1 MAVDAAAD
9 HAARLPFRQFLPL
22 VAALHAHIFVFY
34 LMDFSVEV
42 KPGFLYGTAGRV
54 WFELGRGFLHLVK
67 IQPAF
72 GLALGLVI
80 NGFLGDDALFR
91 QGFFGRFQLIRPFFC
106 LFDIRGQLRGGPFL
120 GGKLQ
125 PGNGAGGLRHGFSG
139 VLGRFLCLVAV
150 VQLARPFQYFFRCAL
165 RLGGVFLLGLP
176 AGHIDAFACG
186 LVIQRQA
193 VAGHVLRYLVAGF

>member
-1 MAVDAAAD
+1 
-9 HAARLPFRQFLPL
+9 
-22 VAALHAHIFVFY
+22 
-34 LMDFSVEV
+34 MDFSVEV

-80 NGFLGDDALFR
+80 DGFLGDDALFR
-91 QGFFGRFQLIRPFFC
+91 QSFFGRFQLIRPF
-106 LFDIRGQLRGGPFL
+106 
-120 GGKLQ
+120 
-125 PGNGAGGLRHGFSG
+125 
-139 VLGRFLCLVAV
+139 
-150 VQLARPFQYFFRCAL
+150 QYFFRRPL

-176 AGHIDAFACG
+176 AGHIDAFAGG

>member
-1 MAVDAAAD
+1 M
-9 HAARLPFRQFLPL
+9 
-22 VAALHAHIFVFY
+22 AALHAHIFVFY

-42 KPGFLYGTAGRV
+42 KPGFLYGTTGRV

-80 NGFLGDDALFR
+80 NGFLGDDTLFG
-91 QGFFGRFQLIRPFFC
+91 QGFFGRFQLIRPFFRF
-106 LFDIRGQLRGGPFL
+106 FDIRGQLRGGPFF

-125 PGNGAGGLRHGFSG
+125 PGNGAGGLRHGSPG

-150 VQLARPFQYFFRCAL
+150 VQFVRPFQYFFRRAL

-176 AGHIDAFACG
+176 AGHIDAFAGG

>member
-42 KPGFLYGTAGRV
+42 KPGFLYGAAGRV

-91 QGFFGRFQLIRPFFC
+91 QGFFGRFQLIRPFFR

-139 VLGRFLCLVAV
+139 VLGRFPCLVSV
-150 VQLARPFQYFFRCAL
+150 VQFVRPFQYFFRRAL

-176 AGHIDAFACG
+176 AGHIDAFAGG

-193 VAGHVLRYLVAGF
+193 VAGYVLRYLVAGF